1 MVRASAIAA
10 DSRPSGRHM
19 IWVVAFLGACFVA
32 IREGLPEAPALWL
45 ATLRAL
51 VAGAALVVLGVLR
64 RRPLPRGLV
73 EWAVVAGLGLA
84 NATVG
89 GAAMYVGAEH
99 LSTGIASVL
108 ANAQPLLIVLPAWAL
123 YAERPS
129 RRTVVGLAVGFAG
142 LAVVAVPGGGGSGA
156 LLQLGSAGAATVG
169 TLIARRLGAID
180 DVVAGGWSFLLGG
193 AFLALWA
200 GVAEGTPHIRWDLRF
215 VAVLGFLGV
224 LGTAVVYVVWFHE
237 ARRCP
242 LYRLAAWTF
251 VIPVFG
257 LLLSVIFEGERP
269 SAWTASGIA
278 IVLGSLWLVLRG
290 AKRPVPD
297 PVPAPARTPRGSPGC
312 HLPWT
317 REGFEA
323 TLRSPTTLRRRRPRR
338 RGP

>member
-1 MVRASAIAA
+1 MAPANTVAA
-10 DSRPSGRHM
+10 DNRPSVRRM

-45 ATLRAL
+45 ATMRAL
-51 VAGAALVVLGVLR
+51 IAGASLVALGLLR
-64 RRPLPRGLV
+64 RRPMPRGVV

-129 RRTVVGLAVGFAG
+129 KQTVAGLAIGFAG
-142 LAVVAVPGGGGSGA
+142 LVVVAVPGGGGSGA

-193 AFLALWA
+193 ALLALWA
-200 GVAEGTPHIRWDLRF
+200 GLAEGTPHIRWDPRL
-215 VAVLGFLGV
+215 VAALGFLGV
-224 LGTAVVYVVWFHE
+224 LGTAMVYVVWFQE

-251 VIPVFG
+251 AIPVFG
-257 LLLSVIFEGERP
+257 LLLAVIFEGERP

-278 IVLGSLWLVLRG
+278 IVLASLWLVLRG
-290 AKRPVPD
+290 AKRPVPETD
-297 PVPAPARTPRGSPGC
+297 RVPAPARTPSGSPRS
-312 HLPWT
+312 LPSDG
-317 REGFEA
+317 REARDGSSVTDDPA
-323 TLRSPTTLRRRRPRR
+323 A
-338 RGP
+338 